1 MSQVPN
7 LGKKGQPNELA
18 ALNLSDVE
26 KVKVDTVTGLTTWL
40 ICGTRFDVESR
51 YEIVDPMGQGA
62 YGVVVAAKDLEA
74 DDPED
79 NLVAIKKIERAFDHK
94 VFMQRTLREL
104 KIQRLLQHENI
115 IGVRT
120 LLKPLSREEFD
131 DIFVVSDLMET
142 DLGAILKSQ

>member
-51 YEIVDPMGQGA
+51 YEIVDPMG
-62 YGVVVAAKDLEA
+62 
-74 DDPED
+74 
-79 NLVAIKKIERAFDHK
+79 
-94 VFMQRTLREL
+94 
-104 KIQRLLQHENI
+104 
-115 IGVRT
+115 
-120 LLKPLSREEFD
+120 
-131 DIFVVSDLMET
+131 
-142 DLGAILKSQ
+142 